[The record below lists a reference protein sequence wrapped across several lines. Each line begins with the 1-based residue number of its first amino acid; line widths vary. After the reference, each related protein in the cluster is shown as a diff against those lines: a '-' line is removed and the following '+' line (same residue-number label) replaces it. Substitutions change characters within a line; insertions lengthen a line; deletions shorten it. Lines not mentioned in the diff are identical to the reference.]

1 MQVLLIEDDQF
12 VADSLLRGLP
22 RYGYEVV
29 WASTGEKALLSE
41 PTDMVLLD
49 LGLPDLDGLDVC
61 RALRARSDVPL
72 IVVSGR
78 ACATEKIV
86 ALELGAD
93 DYVVKPFLIRELVA
107 RMRAVQRRHSGR
119 TAWRTA
125 YGRVAVDRQAHRVF
139 MDGTEVS
146 LSPKEYALLEYLS
159 RRPDTLVTRES
170 IMAAVWDSNWFGS
183 TKTLDTHVTSLRHKL
198 GGALCIEAVRG
209 VGFRLVITPDAPA
222 EAATALRVAER
233 RERSSRLRSWDRR

>member
-1 MQVLLIEDDQF
+1 
-12 VADSLLRGLP
+12 
-22 RYGYEVV
+22 
-29 WASTGEKALLSE
+29 
-41 PTDMVLLD
+41 MVLLD

-93 DYVVKPFLIRELVA
+93 DYVVKPFLVR
-107 RMRAVQRRHSGR
+107 
-119 TAWRTA
+119 
-125 YGRVAVDRQAHRVF
+125 
-139 MDGTEVS
+139 
-146 LSPKEYALLEYLS
+146 
-159 RRPDTLVTRES
+159 
-170 IMAAVWDSNWFGS
+170 S

-209 VGFRLVITPDAPA
+209 VGFRLVITPDAPS
-222 EAATALRVAER
+222 EVATALRVAER
-233 RERSSRLRSWDRR
+233 RERSSRLQSWDRR

>member
-12 VADSLLRGLP
+12 VADSLQRGLP

-29 WASTGEKALLSE
+29 WAPTGEEALVSE
-41 PTDMVLLD
+41 PTGVVLLD
-49 LGLPDLDGLDVC
+49 LGLPDIDGLDVC

-86 ALELGAD
+86 ARELGAD

-107 RMRAVQRRHSGR
+107 RMRAVQRRHRGGR
-119 TAWRTA
+119 TWRTT
-125 YGRVAVDRQAHRVF
+125 YDRVTVDRQAHRVF
-139 MDGTEVS
+139 MDGAEVS

-159 RRPDTLVTRES
+159 RQPDTLLTRDS
-170 IMAAVWDSNWFGS
+170 IMAVVWDSNWFGS
-183 TKTLDTHVTSLRHKL
+183 TKTLDTHVTSLRQKL

-209 VGFRLVITPDAPA
+209 SASG
-222 EAATALRVAER
+222 
-233 RERSSRLRSWDRR
+233 W